1 MFRFA
6 LRTARPTAPSVGRTF
21 STTPVAFKAQTVQE
35 INASKYTHTRPSY
48 MQDPFASVLL
58 CTRDTILIF
67 LPHVCSILEAKQ
79 LGIPPPPKAPLG
91 AYAEFFR
98 ELYPKIRDNYVRENG
113 RIDSHEVARV
123 AGAQWNTLTED
134 DRKVGT
140 SRAKRESVFSDA
152 AGRESVERSE
162 NQSLPRP

>member
-1 MFRFA
+1 
-6 LRTARPTAPSVGRTF
+6 
-21 STTPVAFKAQTVQE
+21 
-35 INASKYTHTRPSY
+35 
-48 MQDPFASVLL
+48 MQDPFVRFSFAPK
-58 CTRDTILIF
+58 TTILIF
-67 LPHVCSILEAKQ
+67 LPHLCSILEAKQ

-98 ELYPKIRDNYVRENG
+98 ELYPKIRDNHVRENG

-140 SRAKRESVFSDA
+140 SRAKRELVFSRGRRPTVSRARRELVSSRGCRPRISLFVSSRA
-152 AGRESVERSE
+152 A
-162 NQSLPRP
+162 